1 MSQAL
6 FKCTGNI
13 PVYLKLILLVR
24 ESTINKYTHRQGTLW
39 ISFIGLLRNC
49 FDYQILLLY
58 NKRQDRHTHPNVPDS
73 SSQLF
78 QILNQAPNLNHHLS
92 IQTWA
97 SPMSPISAN
106 GQDWTGNHPWHL
118 SLILHIQSN
127 IKLGLYMSSVFL
139 ESLFLCPS
147 SLPPWY
153 KLPVLP
159 AWLLSQLNWYL
170 HIVQFSSKWI
180 SHCSQSPNFFSLKN
194 LQKLFLG

>member
-106 GQDWTGNHPWHL
+106 GQDWTENHPWHSPSFSIYNLISNWVYICPQYFWNLSFSIHLHSHPDISYQYFQPGYCL
-118 SLILHIQSN
+118 SLT
-127 IKLGLYMSSVFL
+127 GT
-139 ESLFLCPS
+139 CT
-147 SLPPWY
+147 
-153 KLPVLP
+153 
-159 AWLLSQLNWYL
+159 
-170 HIVQFSSKWI
+170 
-180 SHCSQSPNFFSLKN
+180 
-194 LQKLFLG
+194 